1 MDPIRVQTGE
11 YLPDLPVNNNPGA
24 LVALNVLPG
33 PLPGIYKPLAGLNP
47 FSDALPSRVLGAK
60 PAKSNDGNIFLFA
73 GTGTKLYKING
84 TAWDDISRASNYV
97 TGAEERWNFVQ
108 FGQTMVA
115 MNYIDEMQSYTMGS
129 SSLFANLSGAPKAR
143 YGAVV
148 GDFFMVGN
156 INDGTAK
163 PTTVKW
169 PTINSLTTWTTGGA
183 SQAGSQEF
191 ADGGWVR
198 GLVGGSNYATVLQE
212 NCIRRGS
219 YIGPPYF
226 FRFDKVVD
234 QKGVYAP
241 GSIISIGNMIFFLAE
256 DGFYRYDG
264 QTIYPIGQGKVNKTF
279 FADASLDY
287 ILSRMQGGID
297 PINTI
302 VFWTYAS
309 RNAPAGQNDK
319 IIMHNYTTG
328 CWATGE
334 VDSTYFFSALQ
345 PGYTLETLDSYGS
358 SSSIDTLPFTL
369 DSRVW
374 QGGASLLAAFNSD
387 NKLSFFTGSN
397 LEAIIDT
404 GETQLFSG
412 RWCTVKEVRAITDTN
427 SVSIA
432 IGYREKVGDTVAFT
446 AYQAQDAS
454 GKADLRIT
462 SRYQRVRTKIAAGAA
477 WTDMQAVEIIPE
489 QAGKR

>member
-1 MDPIRVQTGE
+1 
-11 YLPDLPVNNNPGA
+11 
-24 LVALNVLPG
+24 
-33 PLPGIYKPLAGLNP
+33 
-47 FSDALPSRVLGAK
+47 
-60 PAKSNDGNIFLFA
+60 
-73 GTGTKLYKING
+73 
-84 TAWDDISRASNYV
+84 
-97 TGAEERWNFVQ
+97 
-108 FGQTMVA
+108 
-115 MNYIDEMQSYTMGS
+115 
-129 SSLFANLSGAPKAR
+129 
-143 YGAVV
+143 
-148 GDFFMVGN
+148 
-156 INDGTAK
+156 
-163 PTTVKW
+163 
-169 PTINSLTTWTTGGA
+169 
-183 SQAGSQEF
+183 
-191 ADGGWVR
+191 
-198 GLVGGSNYATVLQE
+198 
-212 NCIRRGS
+212 
-219 YIGPPYF
+219 
-226 FRFDKVVD
+226 
-234 QKGVYAP
+234 
-241 GSIISIGNMIFFLAE
+241 
-256 DGFYRYDG
+256 
-264 QTIYPIGQGKVNKTF
+264 
-279 FADASLDY
+279 
-287 ILSRMQGGID
+287 
-297 PINTI
+297 
-302 VFWTYAS
+302 
-309 RNAPAGQNDK
+309 
-319 IIMHNYTTG
+319 MHNYTTG